1 MHEIEA
7 PAMLGSDPVGFLA
20 AVGVVSLAEA
30 EAIQPVELAWR
41 GGRAPH
47 AVFRSPAYTSVQQL
61 AAALKDVA
69 RSLLED
75 GAAIPG
81 VPPDFPY
88 ATRHPLDTKGGAD
101 PMRMSRE
108 AARAT
113 YLRASSAWEAGNR
126 WFARWLICLLAPG
139 TTDDGTPGDRVRLT
153 PFNAP
158 FGQMKFR
165 DSYFDQ
171 ACQRVANIPGM
182 PADAFVGWT
191 RVENFTGA
199 NLDARALRDGTLSTR
214 GKPGNTGAPSATW
227 LAMMALRMFPLA
239 DDGRV
244 RCTGWQ
250 EAKLSRDAT
259 RRSLVWPVWQPFLDG
274 PAIRALISHPSLEL
288 RQLPGPRWIPLR
300 RQRLAALGVTAV
312 YGSSRRTRT
321 QGDGPLGP
329 AVLLWPA

>member
-30 EAIQPVELAWR
+30 EAIEPVELAWR
-41 GGRAPH
+41 GGLAPH
-47 AVFRSPAYTSVQQL
+47 AVFRSPAYPSVNEL
-61 AAALKDVA
+61 AAALKVVA
-69 RSLLED
+69 SSLVKA

-81 VPPDFPY
+81 VPPHFPY
-88 ATRHPLDTKGGAD
+88 ATPHPLSTTGGAD
-101 PMRMSRE
+101 PMRMSRP

-113 YLRASSAWEAGNR
+113 YLDASSAWQKGNR

-139 TTDDGTPGDRVRLT
+139 TTDDGTPGGRVRLT

-171 ACQRVANIPGM
+171 ACQRIANTPEM
-182 PADAFVGWT
+182 PADAFVGWV
-191 RVENFTGA
+191 RVDNFTGA

-227 LAMMALRMFPLA
+227 LAMMALRMFPIA

-250 EAKLSRDAT
+250 EVKLSRDAT
-259 RRSLVWPVWQPFLDG
+259 RRSLVWPVWRPFLDAA
-274 PAIRALISHPSLEL
+274 AIRALISHPSLEL
-288 RQLPGPRWIPLR
+288 EQLRGPRWSPIG
-300 RQRLAALGVTAV
+300 RQRLTALGVSAV

-329 AVLLWPA
+329 AVLLWPH